1 MKKNLICFIAIAFS
15 WLITSGL
22 FAQEN
27 VNFSKP
33 LSVDPDVVMG
43 KLDNGLTYY
52 IRKNAKPEHRV
63 EMRLAVNTGSL
74 YEDETQQG
82 LAHFTEHM
90 CFNGTKNFPK
100 NELVSYLQSLG
111 IQFGPNLNAYTSFGE
126 TVYQLQVPS
135 DKEDLVEKGYQVLED
150 WAHNLTLDNK
160 EIDKER
166 GIITEE
172 WRLGLGADDRMMK
185 RYIPVILK
193 DSRYAERLPIGKPEI
208 IKNFK
213 YQTLKDFYYDWYR
226 PDLMAVVIVGDVDV
240 KQAENQI
247 KTHFSQLTNPSNEKK
262 RTEYG
267 IPDNKEP
274 LIAIETDKEAT
285 NNMVSVF
292 YKHQRQPVNTV
303 GDFRYVVMQDLYNG
317 MLNNRLNEIMQK
329 PDAPFVYAYTGY
341 GDFIARTQDAYVSV
355 ALVKEN
361 QIEKGLETLLAEN
374 ERVKRFGFTAT
385 ELERQKEEILSQYEQ
400 AAKES
405 DKTESV
411 EYVSDYLNNYLDAK
425 PIPGPKNELE
435 MVKSLLPDIQ
445 LADIN
450 VLPKQWVSDDNI
462 ALLITA
468 PQKEGIQIPSK
479 EKVLEI
485 LKNSTT
491 QELTAYVDK
500 FSEAPLFSQSLAGS
514 KVSKRVENKEYGF
527 TEITLANGIRVVM
540 KPTVFK
546 NDEILFS
553 AVSPGGNSL
562 YPDQYFMSSFFAS
575 QIVSQSGV
583 GKFDNVELEKKLK
596 GKVLKVN
603 PYISDVKE
611 GFSGSAAPQ
620 YFETML
626 QLTYLYFTAPRQDTT
641 VLKTFLS
648 KTKNQLK
655 FIKNNPMIAFYD
667 TLMRTCAQSSPRV
680 IVIPSEEQ
688 LDQIKMAKLFEIY
701 KDRFADAGDFT
712 FFIVGNFAIDSIL
725 PVVQSYIGS
734 LPVTHRTETWKDVSP
749 EFPEGI
755 KDVSIYKG
763 TEPKSMVGIVMAGK
777 FEWNDKN
784 RMELRMLKEVLSI
797 KLLEVIRE
805 KMSGV
810 YSPQVQLMVD
820 KYPRSEY
827 SIMTIFGCSP
837 KNTDKLT
844 KAVFKEIK
852 KIQKKGPTLVDL
864 NKVKELLIREHET
877 DVNTN
882 SYWLE
887 KIESSYFNGDD
898 LTTIPDFNERVNAIT
913 ISDLQLAAQNF
924 MKRDHYVR
932 TVLLPEKKK

>member
-1 MKKNLICFIAIAFS
+1 MKKKLICLITIAFS

-22 FAQEN
+22 FAQGN
-27 VNFSKP
+27 INLSKS
-33 LSVDPDVVMG
+33 LSIDPDVVMG

-52 IRKNAKPEHRV
+52 IRKNVKPEHRV

-90 CFNGTKNFPK
+90 CFNGTRNFPK

-111 IQFGPNLNAYTSFGE
+111 IKFGPNLNAYTSFGE

-185 RYIPVILK
+185 RYIPIILK
-193 DSRYAERLPIGKPEI
+193 NSRYAERLPIGKPEI

-341 GDFIARTQDAYVSV
+341 GDFIARTQDAYMSV

-374 ERVKRFGFTAT
+374 ERVKRFGFTTT
-385 ELERQKEEILSQYEQ
+385 ELERQKEELLSQYEQ

-405 DKTESV
+405 DKTESA

-445 LADIN
+445 LTDIN
-450 VLPKQWVSDDNI
+450 VLSKQWISDDNI

-468 PQKEGIQIPSK
+468 PQKEGIQMPSK

-500 FSEAPLFSQSLAGS
+500 FSEAPLFSQPLAGS
-514 KVSKRVENKEYGF
+514 KVSKRLENKEYGF

-540 KPTVFK
+540 KPTTFK

-562 YPDQYFMSSFFAS
+562 YPDQDFMSVLFCLSDY
-575 QIVSQSGV
+575 QPERG
-583 GKFDNVELEKKLK
+583 GK
-596 GKVLKVN
+596 
-603 PYISDVKE
+603 I
-611 GFSGSAAPQ
+611 
-620 YFETML
+620 
-626 QLTYLYFTAPRQDTT
+626 R
-641 VLKTFLS
+641 
-648 KTKNQLK
+648 
-655 FIKNNPMIAFYD
+655 
-667 TLMRTCAQSSPRV
+667 LMW
-680 IVIPSEEQ
+680 
-688 LDQIKMAKLFEIY
+688 
-701 KDRFADAGDFT
+701 
-712 FFIVGNFAIDSIL
+712 N
-725 PVVQSYIGS
+725 
-734 LPVTHRTETWKDVSP
+734 WK
-749 EFPEGI
+749 
-755 KDVSIYKG
+755 
-763 TEPKSMVGIVMAGK
+763 
-777 FEWNDKN
+777 
-784 RMELRMLKEVLSI
+784 
-797 KLLEVIRE
+797 
-805 KMSGV
+805 
-810 YSPQVQLMVD
+810 
-820 KYPRSEY
+820 RS
-827 SIMTIFGCSP
+827 
-837 KNTDKLT
+837 
-844 KAVFKEIK
+844 
-852 KIQKKGPTLVDL
+852 
-864 NKVKELLIREHET
+864 
-877 DVNTN
+877 
-882 SYWLE
+882 
-887 KIESSYFNGDD
+887 
-898 LTTIPDFNERVNAIT
+898 
-913 ISDLQLAAQNF
+913 
-924 MKRDHYVR
+924 
-932 TVLLPEKKK
+932 